1 MSCPLAEETGTNQ
14 VARPNWEYI
23 RVDVLLPE
31 HPKVE
36 GLSDKAF
43 RALITLWC
51 YCGRQRT
58 DGAVTRK
65 QWEAWPPKVRAELIT
80 AGLVR
85 PVDLSSGAAMHDF
98 LEHQRSREEID
109 ELSARRSEAGKKAAE
124 ARWGGRDTKSHG
136 LPHTK
141 THPRRM
147 RNAHAIP
154 MPRQRQRQI
163 QPRTYGTTG
172 ASTCS

>member
-1 MSCPLAEETGTNQ
+1 M
-14 VARPNWEYI
+14 ARPNWEYI

-65 QWEAWPPKVRAELIT
+65 QWEAWPPRVRAELIA
-80 AGLVR
+80 AGLASPIPAGGRRRHARLPRTPAVPGGNR
-85 PVDLSSGAAMHDF
+85 RAGRQAEQGGED
-98 LEHQRSREEID
+98 RSRREMER
-109 ELSARRSEAGKKAAE
+109 ERCQTAYQ
-124 ARWGGRDTKSHG
+124 
-136 LPHTK
+136 
-141 THPRRM
+141 
-147 RNAHAIP
+147 NAYQNA
-154 MPRQRQRQI
+154 
-163 QPRTYGTTG
+163 
-172 ASTCS
+172 

>member
-1 MSCPLAEETGTNQ
+1 M
-14 VARPNWEYI
+14 ARPNWEYI

-43 RALITLWC
+43 RALVTLWC

-65 QWEAWPPKVRAELIT
+65 QWEAWPMKVRAELVA
-80 AGLVR
+80 AGLAR
-85 PVDLSSGAAMHDF
+85 QIDISSGAAMHDF

-109 ELSARRSEAGKKAAE
+109 ELSARRSVAGKKAAD
-124 ARWGGRDTKSHG
+124 ARWGSRDTKSHG

-141 THPRRM
+141 S
-147 RNAHAIP
+147 HA
-154 MPRQRQRQI
+154 
-163 QPRTYGTTG
+163 
-172 ASTCS
+172 